1 MENYKNYFIYADAIR
16 NGSTTIPIYVPD
28 ITDENIDDHIDGI
41 FAILKD
47 GIETDYVHN
56 LKINISWGG
65 DVNCDLFIVDYWFSL
80 FMWKMILTNHEPIKP
95 KHIFYSAE
103 LKRKNIKNFVDKFV
117 LTKENK
123 IKFGN
128 EYLNNNICDGLWAYS
143 FIEYFSYYLACTI
156 NNEDNIELMNASPE
170 FYALLHNSMQ
180 GIAFEDVKNM
190 GLELTDKAISIIK
203 DSKKY
208 IGYDHGLSASFKA
221 SEAINPRQFKEAILN
236 IGTKPNG
243 TGGIYPYVI
252 DSNFQNGGINDP
264 LSYFIESSSARTA
277 QILSKNNVGES
288 GDFAR
293 LLGLN
298 NTDTI
303 LNKDPNFECLSRN
316 FIKFEIKSDK
326 HLSMIK
332 NRYYRFNPNGMEHVI
347 DDNDKSL
354 VGQTIYLR
362 SPMTCSCGKSVCRR
376 CYGDLYY
383 TNINI
388 NIGKIAAEILSS
400 QLTQTLLS
408 AKHLLE
414 TKIQAIKWNPEFAD
428 YFDIDINAIKLT
440 DLDSLNLSKYFLVI
454 DPNDIYLENEEED
467 SISLDDDGNEIVLD
481 DDIDIYN
488 EYIPHFYIKT
498 PTGEEIKF
506 GSENGDNSLYISKEL
521 NSIIRKKAI
530 PDDGKAI
537 IPLSALTDIILF
549 YVKIIN
555 NEISKTMNDIIN
567 IINKSSV
574 TENLTKDQAMQN
586 IVDLIIDGNL
596 SIDAV
601 HLEVILAN
609 QIVNADDILKKP
621 NWNTPNASYK
631 LFSLDHALMNNP
643 SVVITLL
650 YQNLGKVLY
659 TPLTYSKHSPSF
671 FDLFFME
678 QPQNYMNAD
687 LLDTEPVIDSPEKG
701 ITMVKIVDKDKK

>member
-16 NGSTTIPIYVPD
+16 NGSTTISIYVPD

-123 IKFGN
+123 IRFGN

-288 GDFAR
+288 G
-293 LLGLN
+293 
-298 NTDTI
+298 
-303 LNKDPNFECLSRN
+303 
-316 FIKFEIKSDK
+316 
-326 HLSMIK
+326 
-332 NRYYRFNPNGMEHVI
+332 
-347 DDNDKSL
+347 
-354 VGQTIYLR
+354 
-362 SPMTCSCGKSVCRR
+362 
-376 CYGDLYY
+376 
-383 TNINI
+383 
-388 NIGKIAAEILSS
+388 
-400 QLTQTLLS
+400 
-408 AKHLLE
+408 E
-414 TKIQAIKWNPEFAD
+414 TV
-428 YFDIDINAIKLT
+428 T
-440 DLDSLNLSKYFLVI
+440 
-454 DPNDIYLENEEED
+454 
-467 SISLDDDGNEIVLD
+467 
-481 DDIDIYN
+481 
-488 EYIPHFYIKT
+488 
-498 PTGEEIKF
+498 
-506 GSENGDNSLYISKEL
+506 
-521 NSIIRKKAI
+521 
-530 PDDGKAI
+530 
-537 IPLSALTDIILF
+537 
-549 YVKIIN
+549 VKI
-555 NEISKTMNDIIN
+555 S
-567 IINKSSV
+567 
-574 TENLTKDQAMQN
+574 A
-586 IVDLIIDGNL
+586 
-596 SIDAV
+596 
-601 HLEVILAN
+601 
-609 QIVNADDILKKP
+609 
-621 NWNTPNASYK
+621 
-631 LFSLDHALMNNP
+631 
-643 SVVITLL
+643 
-650 YQNLGKVLY
+650 
-659 TPLTYSKHSPSF
+659 
-671 FDLFFME
+671 
-678 QPQNYMNAD
+678 
-687 LLDTEPVIDSPEKG
+687 
-701 ITMVKIVDKDKK
+701 